1 MTTAI
6 SDGRRRVR
14 RPEFTAI
21 LAFSMALTALGIDLM
36 LPAFGQIR
44 TDLGLPSDST
54 AVAGLITAYFLGL
67 AIGQLGYGPLA
78 DRFGRRPVL
87 FAGYVVYGLAALVT
101 ALAPSLTLLLVARFV
116 WGLGAAAPRVV
127 TLAMVRD
134 AFEGE
139 QMSRTMSMIMAVFIL
154 VPVVAPTLGAA
165 VVSVVSW
172 RWLFAICTVVA
183 MAMLAWA
190 VRMPETLRTEHRMPL
205 RFDRI
210 AGAARVVVSNRQA
223 VAYGLAMTALYGV
236 FTSYLASAE
245 IIFGDTFGRPDIF
258 PYLFGGVAAAMG
270 VAMLANA
277 WIVER
282 VGTRRLGHIVLL
294 TYVVMAGGLVALA
307 VSTGGRPPLAAFVVG
322 LAAMLS
328 AHALLIPN
336 FNTIAMDPM
345 AEVAG
350 TASSVIG
357 AVQVAVGALL
367 GSQLDRAFD
376 GTVRPISYGFLGYGV
391 LALALVLW
399 AEHGR
404 LFRPLTPP
412 PAPEPELVVGPR

>member
-6 SDGRRRVR
+6 SDGRRRVQR
-14 RPEFTAI
+14 AEFTAV

-44 TDLGLPSDST
+44 GDLGLPSDST

-67 AIGQLGYGPLA
+67 AIGQLGYGPIA
-78 DRFGRRPVL
+78 DRFGRRPTM
-87 FAGYVVYGLAALVT
+87 FAGYAVYGLAALVT
-101 ALAPSLTLLLVARFV
+101 ALAPSLPLLLAGRFV

-139 QMSRTMSMIMAVFIL
+139 QMSRIMSLIMAVFIL

-165 VVSVVSW
+165 LVAVVSW
-172 RWLFAICTVVA
+172 RWLFGVCALVSMV
-183 MAMLAWA
+183 LSVWA
-190 VRMPETLRTEHRMPL
+190 VRLPETLREEHRMQL
-205 RFDRI
+205 RFRRV
-210 AGAARVVVSNRQA
+210 ARAARVVVSNRQS

-245 IIFGDTFGRPDIF
+245 IIFGEAFGRADIF
-258 PYLFGGVAAAMG
+258 PYLFGGIAAAMG

-294 TYVVMAGGLVALA
+294 TYVVMACGLVVMVEAND
-307 VSTGGRPPLAAFVVG
+307 GRPPLAAFVLGV
-322 LAAMLS
+322 AAMLS

-357 AVQVAVGALL
+357 GVQVAVGALL
-367 GSQLDRAFD
+367 GWQLDRAFD
-376 GTVRPISYGFLGYGV
+376 GTVTPISYGFLGYGL
-391 LALALVLW
+391 LALALVVW
-399 AEHGR
+399 AERGR
-404 LFRPLTPP
+404 LFRPLTPSRR
-412 PAPEPELVVGPR
+412 PAPEAVVVRP